1 MRTAAKGPEI
11 PAIVATAREI
21 EAWRATKR
29 GGQPMP
35 KALWSK
41 AVELSRR
48 YGLGVTAKGLQID
61 YGKLQKM
68 AGKGP
73 RRPSSHGSRAGS
85 GFVDL
90 GTVGA
95 VLGFGGPR
103 GSTEAMS
110 IELQLGSGDKL
121 TIRLSAGQQL
131 DIVGLIRALRGQR

>member
-1 MRTAAKGPEI
+1 MRTAAKRPEK
-11 PAIVATAREI
+11 PAIVATARQI
-21 EAWRATKR
+21 AAWRATKR
-29 GGQPMP
+29 GGEPMP
-35 KALWSK
+35 KALWDK
-41 AVELSRR
+41 AVELSRA
-48 YGLGVTAKGLQID
+48 YGLGVTARGLHID

-68 AGKGP
+68 AGKRP
-73 RRPSSHGSRAGS
+73 RRPLSPGSCAGS

-95 VLGFGGPR
+95 VLGVGGPR

-131 DIVGLIRALRGQR
+131 DIVGLIRELRGQR